1 MTTDTKKAHL
11 TYVNGRGLSESIRI
25 IMAATGIEFQETFL
39 QNKEQF
45 ETLRKAGDLL
55 FMQVPLLEI
64 DGMKLVQTNAIIR
77 YIARKYD
84 MYGKTL
90 EEKTRIDMLNEGAR
104 DFLRPFIGVGW
115 VTAST
120 EDDLKKI
127 REKILPRYLPIF
139 ENEVSRSTSGYLVGD
154 NISMVDL
161 TLLECL
167 LNCDDYIP
175 GVLDDFPKLKAF
187 QNKVSSLPRIKAF
200 LDGPQRKGKMTEEY
214 IRHCKTLGMSAN

>member
-90 EEKTRIDMLNEGAR
+90 EEKTSMRCLA
-104 DFLRPFIGVGW
+104 
-115 VTAST
+115 
-120 EDDLKKI
+120 
-127 REKILPRYLPIF
+127 
-139 ENEVSRSTSGYLVGD
+139 EVSRSTSGYLVGD

-175 GVLDDFPKLKAF
+175 GALDDFPKLKAF
-187 QNKVSSLPRIKAF
+187 QNKVSSLPGIKAF
-200 LDGPQRKGKMTEEY
+200 LDGPQRKGKITEEY
-214 IRHCKTLGMSAN
+214 IQHCKTLGMG